1 MIAIG
6 GVIVSVLVTELLK
19 ITDMRRARVCF
30 LELVLIWL
38 MADLQASSS
47 AIVSWHLYYSQ

>member
-6 GVIVSVLVTELLK
+6 GVIVRVLLTESLNT
-19 ITDMRRARVCF
+19 TDMCRVPDCF

-38 MADLQASSS
+38 MVALQAF
-47 AIVSWHLYYSQ
+47 